1 MPPNAQFA
9 CDFVHKSAH
18 FRKNMPK
25 KTLDR
30 IDRRILEHLQRDG
43 RLANQALAARV
54 ALSPSPCLRR
64 VRALEKAGVIR
75 EYVALL
81 NPLKVG
87 LGMLA
92 YVSVKLEKKGR
103 MPVEQFVR
111 AVQGWPEVVACYS
124 MTGDM
129 DYLMRV
135 QVEDL
140 DHYSRF
146 LMGKLVKLPGVI
158 DIRSNFV
165 LERVK
170 DTTALPLEHLAG

>member
-1 MPPNAQFA
+1 
-9 CDFVHKSAH
+9 
-18 FRKNMPK
+18 MPK
-25 KTLDR
+25 MDR
-30 IDRRILEHLQRDG
+30 VDRRILEQLQRDG
-43 RLANQALAARV
+43 RLANQELAARV

-64 VRALEKAGVIR
+64 VRALEKEGVIR

-81 NPLKVG
+81 DPLKVG

-111 AVQGWPEVVACYS
+111 AVQSWPEVVACYS
-124 MTGDM
+124 MTGEV

-140 DHYSRF
+140 DHYTRF
-146 LMGKLVKLPGVI
+146 LMGKLVKQPGVI
-158 DIRSNFV
+158 DIHSNFV

-170 DTTALPLEHLAG
+170 DTTALPLDHLGS